1 MFYSCG
7 TLKSLNLPFDTK
19 NVTNM
24 SYMFYACEG
33 LHSLSLNFDMNNV
46 VTASD
51 MFSGCVDLTDINGE
65 ITNIKIG
72 LDLSTTSLSRSAA
85 LVFIN
90 GLSEEAR
97 PGILKVIK
105 FPQSTYNT
113 LDEGDITLASSKGW
127 TIVAE

>member
-1 MFYSCG
+1 
-7 TLKSLNLPFDTK
+7 
-19 NVTNM
+19 M
-24 SYMFYACEG
+24 SYMFYNCTG

-105 FPQSTYNT
+105 FSQSTYNT